1 MRKEITVTKE
11 YSGTRIDRFVGK
23 YYPTIPR
30 GMIQKMLRKGDI
42 RLNGKKTA
50 GETRVEEN
58 DVVRVFTY
66 DEVKKTEVR
75 TDVGDIDVIYEDESL
90 ICMSK
95 PAGLVTHP
103 DGKHDDSLSERLIK
117 YLYSEGYDGVY
128 TASPLNRLDYNTS
141 GIVLAAKTP
150 DYARVLARSIAKE
163 NVVKEYI
170 AIVSGEFTEKRKV
183 TSYAVKDESKNKMF
197 LSDEPSEGSVKMISV
212 FEGIEV
218 KNGCSLVKCRLIT
231 GKTHQIRSQ
240 LEYIGYPIVGD
251 TKYSTEDSK
260 IISKKLFVKRQMLH
274 CFRVTV
280 PTDFDTVKV
289 FCPPAK
295 DMMNLMKKLGFNTD
309 TKNIQEI

>member
-23 YYPTIPR
+23 YYPTIPK

-42 RLNGKKTA
+42 RLNGKKTS
-50 GETRVEEN
+50 GEIRVEEN

-66 DEVKKTEVR
+66 DEEKKITVR
-75 TDVGDIDVIYEDESL
+75 QDVGSLDVIYEDESL

-117 YLYSEGYDGVY
+117 YLYSDGYDGVY

-150 DYARVLARSIAKE
+150 DYARVLAASIAKD
-163 NVVKEYI
+163 NVTKEYI
-170 AIVSGEFTEKRKV
+170 TVVKGEFTGKRKI
-183 TSYAVKDESKNKMF
+183 TSYATKDETRNKML
-197 LSDEPSEGSVKMISV
+197 LSELETPGSVKMVSV
-212 FEGIEV
+212 FEGIESV
-218 KNGCSLVKCRLIT
+218 DGYSVVKCRLIT

-240 LEYIGYPIVGD
+240 LEYIGFPILGD
-251 TKYSTEDSK
+251 VKYCTDESK
-260 IISKKLFVKRQMLH
+260 AISKKLGIKRQMLH
-274 CFRVTV
+274 CCKVTV

-289 FCPPAK
+289 FCPPTE
-295 DMMNLMKKLGFNTD
+295 DMMKVIRKLGFTTD
-309 TKNIQEI
+309 KENIQEI